1 MKEKINHFSKGDFQL
16 KKPDI
21 IFAETNLLLR
31 IREGEIYKGN
41 FTIDNQSDGDIRGL
55 VYSSSF
61 RMKCDNP
68 GFQGNPVTIEFQYD
82 GQDLKPGYVEKG
94 EFIVICN
101 GGEYTINF
109 TAIIEKPFIMTS
121 QGKIQNLHGFK
132 KLAYEN
138 FEESVKI
145 FRSREFY
152 ELIKYDQ
159 TKFKNLYYNMRKWN
173 LNSQSMEEFLV
184 GIKQKEKIFLTLA
197 SPNRIYKNLDGKYKD
212 SLEVLKNTW
221 GYLNFTVRTDCNFI
235 ELSNTNFTTLEF
247 ENMKYV
253 LQYTILN
260 SRLHV
265 GRNFGNIIIE
275 SPFEKYVYAIE
286 IDNTSINH
294 EDKRQ
299 EDFIKAYLMKSLLRL
314 ESGSIKLDK
323 WEEKSFKLI
332 NELQT
337 LNPDNQEYKLY
348 QAHVY
353 IMAHKYDEARW
364 ILENYHYSKFAVGRD
379 IELDAYYLFL
389 ASLQKRETIYTKKV
403 VEELQRLYLKNP
415 KSWKILYMMVQVDS
429 YYNDYYEKKHALEN
443 QFNLGANRILIY
455 LETYKCF
462 KERPANLKK
471 LANFEVQVLRF
482 AIKYRLL
489 TKELALYVANLAAQH
504 KITDSRVID
513 ILEKSYEL
521 FPEFMILQSICTIL
535 IRMNDTAPKNFKW
548 YELAIKEE
556 LKLAKVF
563 EYYMETVDPN
573 RTEPLPRTL
582 LLYFAHGNSL
592 SYEKAGLLYANI
604 VMHES
609 ETSELYAYYKDS
621 IKVFIMQQ
629 LEMRRIN
636 QNLHVLYNK
645 FLSTHEMNIEKIKA
659 IYDIT
664 HSYKITTKVPNI
676 NYVLVISSDGGIYQ
690 RVPYTEQGCQVILD
704 SKDDI
709 IVWEAGDG
717 TYFIGSVKYKID
729 RLFYE
734 TKYIDMCKKHME
746 QILPP
751 ISREKTVELSYEAL
765 LKYGTSQFLDDRSLI
780 VCEKELKETEMSYD
794 VGMLHILF
802 ELFQNEI
809 YNKLTLEYLTQ
820 YFNGSIRDMKEI
832 WYAAK
837 DYDVD
842 VSNLSAR
849 IISQML
855 FTETMCGEKDIFHDC
870 YINGAFLQVEEAYMA
885 YVCREYLVKN
895 KVLSEETIDIIMEH
909 MGRKFDVADVIK
921 IAVLKYY
928 SSHAVNID
936 QNKLLKLCMQEL
948 CEKQIYFDFY
958 MNYNKEL
965 LREVQLWDKTLV
977 SYTAK
982 IGGTV
987 KLVYQLQT
995 DTIQKAEFESEV
1007 LLPVF
1012 ESIYVKK
1019 FTLFTN
1025 EILSF
1030 YFKETL
1036 DDVTIESDICEFKL
1050 DDRHHFV
1057 GKYGR
1062 LNDIIIHQEKR
1073 DEMMTNY
1080 ALEETLA
1087 SKMFVPY

>member
-21 IFAETNLLLR
+21 VFAETNLLLR
-31 IREGEIYKGN
+31 IREGEVYNGH
-41 FTIDNQSDGDIRGL
+41 FTIENQSDGDIRGL

-61 RMKCDNP
+61 RMLCDNP
-68 GFQGNPVTIEFQYD
+68 GFQGNPVTVEFQYD
-82 GQDLKPGYVEKG
+82 GQGLKPGFVEKG
-94 EFIVICN
+94 EFIIICN
-101 GGEYTINF
+101 GGEYTIQF
-109 TAIIEKPFIMTS
+109 TAIIEKPFVMTS

-132 KLAYEN
+132 KLAYDN
-138 FEESVKI
+138 FEEAIKI

-159 TKFKNLYYNMRKWN
+159 PKYKNLYNNMRKWS
-173 LNSQSMEEFLV
+173 LNSQGMEEFLV

-197 SPNRIYKNLDGKYKD
+197 SPNRIYKNIDGKYKD
-212 SLEVLKNTW
+212 SLEIHKNTW
-221 GYLNFTVRTDCNFI
+221 GYLGFSIRTDCEFI
-235 ELSNTNFTTLEF
+235 ELPITKFTTLDF
-247 ENMKYV
+247 ENLKYV
-253 LQYTILN
+253 LQYTISN
-260 SRLHV
+260 TKLHV

-299 EDFIKAYLMKSLLRL
+299 EEYIKAYLIKSLLRL
-314 ESGSIKLDK
+314 ENGALGLEK
-323 WEEKSFKLI
+323 WQEKSYKLI
-332 NELQT
+332 NELQVMDP
-337 LNPDNQEYKLY
+337 NNQEYKLY

-353 IMAHKYDEARW
+353 IMAHKYDEAKW
-364 ILENYHYSKFAVGRD
+364 ILDNYHYSKFAVGRD
-379 IELDAYYLFL
+379 VEVDAYYLFL
-389 ASLQKRETIYTKKV
+389 SALQKKETVYTKKV

-415 KSWKILYMMVQVDS
+415 KSWKILYMMVQIDS
-429 YYNDYYEKKHALEN
+429 YYNDNYEKKHALEN
-443 QFNLGANRILIY
+443 QFNLGANHILIY
-455 LETYKCF
+455 LEAYKCF
-462 KERPANLKK
+462 RDKPVNLKK
-471 LANFEVQVLRF
+471 ITNFEIQILRF
-482 AIKYRLL
+482 AIKYKLM

-504 KITDSRVID
+504 KINDPRVIE
-513 ILEKSYEL
+513 ILEKSYDI
-521 FPEFMILQSICTIL
+521 FPEYMILQSICTIL
-535 IRMNDTAPKNFKW
+535 IRLNDTDKKNFKW
-548 YELAIKEE
+548 YDLAIKEE
-556 LKLAKVF
+556 LKLAKIY
-563 EYYMETVDPN
+563 EYYMETVDCN
-573 RTEPLPRTL
+573 RKEPLPRTL

-592 SYEKAGLLYANI
+592 SYEKAALLYANI
-604 VMHES
+604 VMYENA
-609 ETSELYAYYKDS
+609 TSELYSYYKDV
-621 IKVFIMQQ
+621 IKVFVMQQ

-636 QNLHVLYNK
+636 QNLRVLYDK
-645 FLSTHEMNIEKIKA
+645 FLSTQEMNIEKIKA

-664 HSYKITTKVPNI
+664 HSYIITTKVPNI

-690 RVPYTEQGCQVILD
+690 RVPYTDQGSQVILD

-709 IVWEAGDG
+709 IVWESDTGA
-717 TYFIGSVKYKID
+717 YFIGSVKYKIE

-734 TKYIDMCKKHME
+734 TKYIDMCKKHMD

-751 ISREKTVELSYEAL
+751 LNQDKPIELSYESL
-765 LKYGTSQFLDDRSLI
+765 LKYGVSQFLTEKTLV
-780 VCEKELKETEMSYD
+780 VCEKELRELEMAANAN
-794 VGMLHILF
+794 MIHILF

-809 YNKLTLEYLTQ
+809 YNKTTLEYLT
-820 YFNGSIRDMKEI
+820 YYYTGSIRNMKEI
-832 WYAAK
+832 WYAAY
-837 DYDVD
+837 DYEVK
-842 VSNLSAR
+842 VSELSVK

-855 FTETMCGEKDIFHDC
+855 FTETMIGEKDIFTDC
-870 YINGAFLQVEEAYMA
+870 YMNSSFLEVEEAYMA
-885 YVCREYLVKN
+885 YVCREYLVKG
-895 KVLSEETIDIIMEH
+895 KIISDEIVEIIMEH
-909 MGRKFDVADVIK
+909 LERKFDVADVIK

-928 SSHAVNID
+928 SSKVVAVEQKD
-936 QNKLLKLCMQEL
+936 LLKLCMQEL

-982 IGGTV
+982 MGGTV

-995 DTIQKAEFESEV
+995 DFEHKAEFETEV

-1036 DDVTIESDICEFKL
+1036 GDTTIDSKVCEFRL

-1062 LNDIIIHQEKR
+1062 LNDIIINSNMR

-1080 ALEETLA
+1080 ALEESLA